1 MVAGPDPVAD
11 WFFPVAAAIGA
22 EELSARVRIQAAA
35 AASALESRLGAA
47 SLMHGAGEWLREWA
61 VSAAGNELAAQMIAA
76 TIAADHYQA
85 RLVCPQSYGR
95 RLRGQA
101 WRTYAAHRAAQVLD
115 LLPDVLLR
123 WGVLERIPVNW
134 VMKETI
140 FAQMRAR
147 FEPEGYRLAIE
158 GQLAS
163 PFPGGAKWVSAEC
176 APESGLLTRG
186 DAGAIRAAV
195 IFWPGRAVPA
205 IMASADGPS
214 TAYALGLDRSG
225 LVLEWL
231 RANAPV
237 GVLLLPPPADPPAGW
252 LMAFWR
258 YTPLNSQVWG
268 MIRRWRAWRWPS

>member
-1 MVAGPDPVAD
+1 VGPGPDPAAD
-11 WFFPVAAAIGA
+11 WFFPLAAAIGA
-22 EELSARVRIQAAA
+22 EELSDRVRIQAAA
-35 AASALESRLGAA
+35 AARTLESRLGAA

-85 RLVCPQSYGR
+85 RLVCPRSYGR

-101 WRTYAAHRAAQVLD
+101 WRTYAARRAAQVLN

-123 WGVLERIPVNW
+123 WSVLERIPVNW

-147 FEPEGYRLAIE
+147 FEQEGYRLAVE

-163 PFPGGAKWVSAEC
+163 PFPGGANWVSAEC
-176 APESGLLTRG
+176 APESGLLAKG

-195 IFWPGRAVPA
+195 IFWPERAVPVIVA
-205 IMASADGPS
+205 VATDGRS
-214 TAYALGLDRSG
+214 TAYAPGLDGNG
-225 LVLEWL
+225 LVIEWL
-231 RANAPV
+231 EANAPV

-252 LMAFWR
+252 LMAR
-258 YTPLNSQVWG
+258 VAPAELTACA
-268 MIRRWRAWRWPS
+268 I